1 MTNTQTQ
8 TETETETET
17 VTKVINV
24 INAMDDSE
32 LIQLNNE
39 YCQDINAGDS
49 EIFGNDEDFLS
60 TFFAN
65 NPDSLA
71 RAIFYGDY
79 NYSHNYVRF
88 NGYGNL
94 ETFNWFETKDLC
106 ELVATIAKYIA
117 ENPRNFTQFDEIDF
131 N

>member
-1 MTNTQTQ
+1 MINVQQT
-8 TETETETET
+8 
-17 VTKVINV
+17 TKSQIIGV
-24 INAMDDSE
+24 INAMDTDE

-39 YCQDINAGDS
+39 YSDS
-49 EIFGNDEDFLS
+49 IGSEDQIFGNDEDFLS

-71 RAIFYGDY
+71 RSIFYGDY
-79 NYSHNYVRF
+79 NYSHNYIKF

-94 ETFNWFETKDLC
+94 ETFDYFEASDLC
-106 ELVATIAKYIA
+106 ELVPTMAEYIA
-117 ENPRNFTQFDEIDF
+117 ENPKYFSGFDEIDF